1 MHKYCF
7 QVLYSKVS
15 TLTKQLCY
23 KSVFVRV
30 SMFSYFLEWIDKGCK
45 ARWLALSP
53 QSNSKEVC
61 MFSPC
66 LRGRFF
72 SPAVNM
78 RLVQDLPCALA
89 CDSWDGLKPH
99 CDPELDKQKRWMNGF
114 DWGTSCS

>member
-1 MHKYCF
+1 MHKYYF

-30 SMFSYFLEWIDKGCK
+30 SMFSYVLEWIDKGCK
-45 ARWLALSP
+45 ARWLTLSP

-72 SPAVNM
+72 LAPRSTCDLSRIYPALSPVIAGMGSSLTVTLNWIS
-78 RLVQDLPCALA
+78 RK
-89 CDSWDGLKPH
+89 DG
-99 CDPELDKQKRWMNGF
+99 
-114 DWGTSCS
+114 